1 MLLQC
6 SLEVILRRWREALF
20 PLLLRDGRFAMLFLC
35 LCRLFLLVVRLDL
48 RNCGVWLS
56 GL

>member
-6 SLEVILRRWREALF
+6 ILEVTLHRWREALF
-20 PLLLRDGRFAMLFLC
+20 PPLLRDGRFAMLFLC
-35 LCRLFLLVVRLDL
+35 LCRLFLPVVRLDL

-56 GL
+56 EL